1 MCSSTVGLLCR
12 LLLVLQRCSFNFV
25 LYFSLFLLAQ
35 RHITLVEQFSM
46 VVQRSI
52 CSYLFILRPT
62 SFLRISISHCCP
74 KLCISIERPA
84 EVLLS
89 VTSSLQRIIGFIP
102 AVTLLKGLL
111 SLSLIFNCV

>member
-35 RHITLVEQFSM
+35 RHITLVERFSM
-46 VVQRSI
+46 AAQRSV

-62 SFLRISISHCCP
+62 SFLRISIYYCCS
-74 KLCISIERPA
+74 KLCISIERLA
-84 EVLLS
+84 EDLLS

-102 AVTLLKGLL
+102 AVTLSKGLL
-111 SLSLIFNCV
+111 SLSLTFKCI